1 MVYLH
6 NGLLFDHKK
15 EQSTVMCYTWKNL
28 ENNILSERCQTQQ
41 TVYYIISFFILI
53 FCCTHNLHCVHQEVE
68 EEELLTALAPGA
80 AAHTQSL
87 PSKSQFHFHEMSRI
101 GKSTET
107 ESRLVDT
114 RGWGDGEIESNLTM
128 WVSLGN
134 N

>member
-1 MVYLH
+1 MPNTTDRVLH
-6 NGLLFDHKK
+6 NFIFYFNFLLYKR
-15 EQSTVMCYTWKNL
+15 SL
-28 ENNILSERCQTQQ
+28 L
-41 TVYYIISFFILI
+41 
-53 FCCTHNLHCVHQEVE
+53 CTTGSGRGGAI
-68 EEELLTALAPGA
+68 TALAPGA

-107 ESRLVDT
+107 QSRLVDA
-114 RGWGDGEIESNLTM
+114 RDWGDGGIESNLTM